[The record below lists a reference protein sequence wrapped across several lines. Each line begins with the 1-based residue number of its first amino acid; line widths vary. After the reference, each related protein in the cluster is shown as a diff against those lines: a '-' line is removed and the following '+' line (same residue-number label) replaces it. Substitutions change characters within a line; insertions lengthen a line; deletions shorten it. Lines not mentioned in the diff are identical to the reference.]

1 MISPQKY
8 FSLID
13 PLILLHPLQKEI
25 DTCHRQVQEEKPPMQ
40 IVGQFLRTLF
50 STHQLPRRASSSPLM
65 RTRSLTNYSLSHEF
79 TQLLHYCPRYTQCQL
94 IQTVIGICSG
104 VPEAFEVFHCRS
116 STTEG
121 ELSLFIKR
129 AARHSLR
136 SIVLEVNRL
145 PFKLQEVLCIMLHQ
159 IREEFLT
166 LCYIYITESHAA
178 SSASPGHSGT
188 RGHLK

>member
-1 MISPQKY
+1 MYTLIVPIS
-8 FSLID
+8 
-13 PLILLHPLQKEI
+13 LQKEV
-25 DTCHRQVQEEKPPMQ
+25 DTYHGHILEEKPPMQ
-40 IVGQFLRTLF
+40 VVGQFLRTLL
-50 STHQLPRRASSSPLM
+50 STHQLPRRANSSPLM
-65 RTRSLTNYSLSHEF
+65 RSRSLTNYSLSHEF

-121 ELSLFIKR
+121 ELSLFLKR

-145 PFKLQEVLCIMLHQ
+145 PFKLQEVLFIKLRQ
-159 IREEFLT
+159 IREKRKFLF
-166 LCYIYITESHAA
+166 
-178 SSASPGHSGT
+178 
-188 RGHLK
+188 